1 MTREEAVSYLEFER
15 EQVLNKS
22 DGITSN
28 LTESYDM
35 AIEELQEPER
45 KKGRWEN
52 GEPCPIC
59 GEDRFK
65 DLYADIWADW
75 QPPFCPN
82 CGADMRGESE

>member
-1 MTREEAVSYLEFER
+1 MDRKEAIELIKRHMIIHQIGKYPHIKLSEAL
-15 EQVLNKS
+15 S
-22 DGITSN
+22 
-28 LTESYDM
+28 M
-35 AIEELQEPER
+35 AIEALQEPER
-45 KKGRWEN
+45 KKGQWEN

-82 CGADMRGESE
+82 CGADMRGK

>member
-1 MTREEAVSYLEFER
+1 MTREEAFMETYNPCDECDYSYSKNNQDMGMCKICEFKQLLE
-15 EQVLNKS
+15 
-22 DGITSN
+22 
-28 LTESYDM
+28 ES
-35 AIEELQEPER
+35 ER

-75 QPPFCPN
+75 QPSFCPN
-82 CGADMRGESE
+82 CGADMRGE